1 MALTAPTLEAFPC
14 ASFDQ
19 PGSVEI
25 ERMIREELSYS
36 LEVGLVQGEALWVRD
51 HLVAV
56 DAWRSGR
63 DPAVRYRWG
72 DQVWLNVVLAVHIDY
87 RRRGLARRLKLALI
101 EQARQAGIV
110 AIISIVAW
118 TNTPMLNLNENLGAS
133 PATTSSLT
141 SNPTRPS
148 VAASSTYSV
157 QNSKRSRDRRART
170 CSASQTQRPKEST
183 SWPWSSDLSTRRHTL
198 RRAQLSN

>member
-1 MALTAPTLEAFPC
+1 
-14 ASFDQ
+14 
-19 PGSVEI
+19 
-25 ERMIREELSYS
+25 MIREELSYS

-56 DAWRSGR
+56 DAWRTER

-133 PATTSSLT
+133 RDYIITDVEPDPAFCRCLIHIF
-141 SNPTRPS
+141 RPEQQ
-148 VAASSTYSV
+148 AE
-157 QNSKRSRDRRART
+157 
-170 CSASQTQRPKEST
+170 P
-183 SWPWSSDLSTRRHTL
+183 
-198 RRAQLSN
+198 